1 MLVRDGLGYVHN
13 IPDYSPRGPQQVIY
27 DGLGNPVGFAFL
39 APLLSA
45 LAPALPSI
53 IGGLFGGEK
62 EEPAAAPPPPAP
74 PPPTGPEAPP
84 LPPPAFPPPPGGG
97 PPPPQRRAPPRPP
110 CPRRPVRR

>member
-53 IGGLFGGEK
+53 IGGLFGGKK
-62 EEPAAAPPPPAP
+62 EEPAAALPPPSPPPPMPPEAP
-74 PPPTGPEAPP
+74 PPPPMMI
-84 LPPPAFPPPPGGG
+84 PPPY
-97 PPPPQRRAPPRPP
+97 PP
-110 CPRRPVRR
+110 CPVCPVCGAPTDEMPAP

>member
-62 EEPAAAPPPPAP
+62 EEPPAAPPPPSAP
-74 PPPTGPEAPP
+74 PPMAPAARPVPPPALP
-84 LPPPAFPPPPGGG
+84 LPPAGCSP
-97 PPPPQRRAPPRPP
+97 
-110 CPRRPVRR
+110 